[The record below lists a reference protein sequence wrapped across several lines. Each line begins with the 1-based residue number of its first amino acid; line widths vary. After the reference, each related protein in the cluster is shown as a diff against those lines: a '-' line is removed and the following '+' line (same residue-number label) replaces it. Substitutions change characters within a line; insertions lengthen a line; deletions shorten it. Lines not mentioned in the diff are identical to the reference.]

1 MATCFQRAG
10 AGRILHGAGFL
21 LLSATL
27 CGCLTTPTTKRA
39 ATTQPK
45 TNTTNATTNSQ
56 QGNVNQTNGVNPTSN
71 GLKPAAALP
80 TDSSGKIGMTSGAV
94 GPTASSGPLQFN
106 GNSPANTTGA
116 GNSGNVIATSNTKG
130 AIQPVTAT
138 NIQPVL
144 DPTPGALDATSRR
157 TTPPPVV
164 MDNTD
169 PKSRQTF
176 QRQLPPSMD
185 GPADSSLQPVN
196 LPTRQ

>member
-27 CGCLTTPTTKRA
+27 CGCLNAPPKRA
-39 ATTQPK
+39 ASTQPK
-45 TNTTNATTNSQ
+45 TNTTNGVNATNSQ
-56 QGNVNQTNGVNPTSN
+56 QNQNNGVNPTSN
-71 GLKPAAALP
+71 GLKPAAGLP

-94 GPTASSGPLQFN
+94 GPTAGSGPSQFN
-106 GNSPANTTGA
+106 TNSAANTTGA
-116 GNSGNVIATSNTKG
+116 VNAGNVIATSNTKS
-130 AIQPVTAT
+130 AIQPVTVT
-138 NIQPVL
+138 GVQPQL
-144 DPTPGALDATSRR
+144 DPPPSTLDSTLRR

-176 QRQLPPSMD
+176 QRTLPPSMD
-185 GPADSSLQPVN
+185 GPADSSLQPVST